1 MLGIQTCHCQ
11 NVIVRETMISCRSN
25 SATIYDINYFPDHSD
40 EVVGPVPCKLSKNT
54 TSVLVHHS
62 TGQVWTRRSKNDF
75 FNRFFQ
81 ALCCESSSKV
91 GFFGREMEVCCST
104 RLTPLRFN
112 SARVQKVSFCFLD
125 LWHELREKKRT
136 HFPLP
141 QKILTKISRK
151 KRNKNKKT
159 FIKIICE
166 YKSL

>member
-40 EVVGPVPCKLSKNT
+40 EVQGHVPCKLSKNT

-62 TGQVWTRRSKNDF
+62 TGQVWTRRSKIDF

-112 SARVQKVSFCFLD
+112 SARVQKVSFYCSWSMKWTQRKEANAFSLAAENPNEN
-125 LWHELREKKRT
+125 LEEKK
-136 HFPLP
+136 
-141 QKILTKISRK
+141 
-151 KRNKNKKT
+151 
-159 FIKIICE
+159 E
-166 YKSL
+166 